1 MTDKEILVTYSKDIR
16 KGTRELLEKIDITR
30 ELPDRNA
37 KIGLK
42 PNLVIAAKP
51 ESGATTHNE
60 IISELIAY
68 LKEKGYHDIIIIES
82 AWVGDSTERAFRL
95 NGYEAFGVPL
105 VDVKKDRYRKVTV
118 EGITMEISETALS
131 LDYLITLPVL
141 KGHCQTLMTCALK
154 NQKGLLSDRSKRQFH
169 SLGLMKPIAAL
180 NKAITPDLVL
190 VDSIC
195 GDLDFEEGGNPV
207 QTDRLMAAK
216 DPVLLDSY
224 AASLLGFD
232 RDDVEYIGLAE
243 RYNVGSA
250 DITKAQVTVLSKPE
264 NVPMALPTG
273 ECRRLAKHA
282 DARDACSA
290 CYASLMHALKRLKDD
305 GLLSRLD
312 DKIAI
317 GQGWKG
323 QCPKLGVGA
332 CTSRAEHTVKG
343 CPPTA
348 RDIYDSISELL
359 I

>member
-1 MTDKEILVTYSKDIR
+1 MTDRDILVTYTGDIR
-16 KGTRELLEKIDITR
+16 KGTRELLEKLDIEK

-51 ESGATTHNE
+51 DGGATTHNE
-60 IISELIAY
+60 IIAELISF
-68 LKEKGYHDIIIIES
+68 LHEKGYHDIIIIES

-95 NGYEAFGVPL
+95 NDYASFGVPL
-105 VDVKKDRYRKVTV
+105 VDVKKDRYRKVTA
-118 EGITMEISETALS
+118 EGITMEISETALN

-154 NQKGLLSDRSKRQFH
+154 NQKGLLSDRSKRMFH

-180 NKAITPDLVL
+180 NKAIRPDLIL

-207 QTDRLMAAK
+207 QTDRLMLAK
-216 DPVLLDSY
+216 DPVLLDAY

-232 RDDVEYIGLAE
+232 TDDVEYIGLAE
-243 RYNVGSA
+243 QYGVGSA
-250 DITKAQVTVLSKPE
+250 DVSKAQITVLSKPE

-273 ECRRLAKHA
+273 ECRRLAKYA
-282 DARDACSA
+282 DAKDACSA

-305 GLLSRLD
+305 GLLSGLD
-312 DKIAI
+312 EKIAI

-323 QCPKLGVGA
+323 KCPHLGVGA
-332 CTSRAEHTVKG
+332 CTSKAEHSVKG

-348 RDIYDSISELL
+348 RQIYDSLSEFMM
-359 I
+359 